1 MLLLVLIF
9 WELKMLGKNE
19 AVIVGINGQV
29 VEAQFSSTYFPR
41 IYDILTLKDDTSTKL
56 EVVST
61 SGKDTFFCLS
71 LNNME
76 KLGRGVIVVNTEEKL
91 LVPAGKKVLGRA
103 FDIFGNTFD
112 NKGDL
117 LAESFVE
124 LNKEQEISLDNVALS
139 LGVLETGIKAIDFF
153 APVLK
158 GGKIGMFGGAG
169 VGKTVLLNELI
180 NNFIIK
186 SSDKKTVS
194 VFSAVGERSR
204 EAKELYDSLLANNA
218 SDSVAMIV
226 GQMGEN
232 PAIRHKT
239 AYAGVALANHFRDS
253 LKTDVLFLIDNI
265 YRFAQAGNELST
277 LMNMLPSE
285 DGYQPILVSEMG
297 QLHSNLISTNDGYI
311 TSIEAVFVPS
321 DDFTDFG
328 VRSIH
333 PYLNSFVILSRE
345 VYQQGILPAID
356 LLESSSTALTRE
368 IVGDF
373 HYNAYE
379 SAKNIL
385 QKAKSLDRIVSL
397 IGFSEL
403 SLDDQITYKRSLII
417 KNYMTQNFF
426 VTSKQTGK
434 EGNYVKLIDTV
445 EDVLDIVEGKYDK
458 EDPANF
464 LYKGKI
470 VGKVRV

>member
-1 MLLLVLIF
+1 MLS
-9 WELKMLGKNE
+9 KNE
-19 AVIVGINGQV
+19 GIIIGVNGQI
-29 VEAQFSSTYFPR
+29 VEIEFSSTYFPN
-41 IYDILTLKDDTSTKL
+41 IFDIVTLKDNEKTKL
-56 EVVST
+56 EVIAT
-61 SGKDTFFCLS
+61 SGKNSYFCLS
-71 LNNME
+71 LNNMG
-76 KLGRGVIVVNTEEKL
+76 KLGRGLTVVNTEQKMTI
-91 LVPAGKKVLGRA
+91 PAGKNVLGRA

-112 NKGDL
+112 NKGEL
-117 LAESFVE
+117 SGTEYVE
-124 LNKEQEISLDNVALS
+124 LNKQDQVGLDNVALS

-186 SSDKKTVS
+186 SEDKKTVS

-218 SDSVAMIV
+218 SDSVAMVV

-232 PAIRHKT
+232 PAIRYKT

-285 DGYQPILVSEMG
+285 DGYQPTLVSEMG

-311 TSIEAVFVPS
+311 TSVEAVFVPS

-385 QKAKSLDRIVSL
+385 QKSKSLDRIVSL

-403 SLDDQITYKRSLII
+403 SLDDQITYKRSQII
-417 KNYMTQNFF
+417 RNYMTQNFF
-426 VTSKQTGK
+426 VISKQTGK
-434 EGNYVKLIDTV
+434 EGSYVKLIDTV

-464 LYKGKI
+464 LYKGKL
-470 VGKVRV
+470 VGKIRV

>member
-1 MLLLVLIF
+1 MQD
-9 WELKMLGKNE
+9 NSE
-19 AVIVGINGQV
+19 AVIVAINGQI
-29 VEAQFSSTYFPR
+29 VEVEFLLKYEPK
-41 IYDILTLKDDTSTKL
+41 IKDILHLKDDLETKL
-56 EVVST
+56 EVVSSST
-61 SGKDTFFCLS
+61 QNSYYCLS
-71 LNNME
+71 LNNLE
-76 KLGRGVIVVNTEEKL
+76 KLGRGKVVINTEKKL
-91 LVPAGKKVLGRA
+91 LVPAGNNVLGRA
-103 FDIFGNTFD
+103 FNIFGHTFD
-112 NKGDL
+112 GKGVLSTDTFVDL
-117 LAESFVE
+117 DTQINLPLE
-124 LNKEQEISLDNVALS
+124 NVS
-139 LGVLETGIKAIDFF
+139 VSSSVLETGIKAIDFF
-153 APVLK
+153 APTLK
-158 GGKIGMFGGAG
+158 GGKIGLFGGAG
-169 VGKTVLLNELI
+169 VGKTILLNELI
-180 NNFIIK
+180 NNIIIN
-186 SSDKKTVS
+186 SDSKKKTVS

-218 SDSVAMIV
+218 SEYVAMIV

-232 PAIRHKT
+232 PAIRCKT
-239 AYAGVALANHFRDS
+239 AYAGAALARYFRDQNKS
-253 LKTDVLFLIDNI
+253 DVLFLIDNM

-285 DGYQPILVSEMG
+285 DGYQPTLVSEMG
-297 QLHSNLISTNDGYI
+297 QLHHKLVSTNEGYI

-328 VRSIH
+328 VRSIN
-333 PYLNSFVILSRE
+333 PYLNSFIILSRE
-345 VYQQGILPAID
+345 IYQQGILPAID
-356 LLESSSTALTRE
+356 LLESSSTALTRD

-385 QKAKSLDRIVSL
+385 QKAKTLDRIVSL

-403 SLDDQITYKRSLII
+403 SLDDQITYKRSQII
-417 KNYMTQNFF
+417 KNYMTQDFF

-434 EGNYVKLIDTV
+434 IGVYVKLIDTV

-458 EDPANF
+458 ENPENF

>member
-1 MLLLVLIF
+1 
-9 WELKMLGKNE
+9 MLGKNE
-19 AVIVGINGQV
+19 GIIIGVNGQI
-29 VEAQFSSTYFPR
+29 VEIEFSSTYFPN
-41 IYDILTLKDDTSTKL
+41 IFDIVTLKDNEKTKL
-56 EVVST
+56 EVIAT
-61 SGKDTFFCLS
+61 SGKNRYFCLS
-71 LNNME
+71 LNNMG
-76 KLGRGVIVVNTEEKL
+76 KLGRGLTVVNTEQKMTI
-91 LVPAGKKVLGRA
+91 PAGSKVLGRA

-112 NKGDL
+112 NKGEL
-117 LAESFVE
+117 SATEYVA
-124 LNKEQEISLDNVALS
+124 LNKQDQVGLDNVALS

-186 SSDKKTVS
+186 SEDKKTVS

-218 SDSVAMIV
+218 SGSVAMVI

-232 PAIRHKT
+232 PAIRYKT

-285 DGYQPILVSEMG
+285 DGYQPTLVSEMG

-311 TSIEAVFVPS
+311 TSVEAVFVPS

-385 QKAKSLDRIVSL
+385 QKSKSLDRIVSL

-403 SLDDQITYKRSLII
+403 SLDDQITYKRSQII

-434 EGNYVKLIDTV
+434 DGSYVKLIDTV

-458 EDPANF
+458 EDPSNF
-464 LYKGKI
+464 LYKGKL

>member
-1 MLLLVLIF
+1 
-9 WELKMLGKNE
+9 MLGKNE
-19 AVIVGINGQV
+19 GIIIGVNGQI
-29 VEAQFSSTYFPR
+29 VEIEFSSTYFPN
-41 IYDILTLKDDTSTKL
+41 IFDIVTLKDNEKTKL
-56 EVVST
+56 EVIAT
-61 SGKDTFFCLS
+61 SDKNRYFCLS

-76 KLGRGVIVVNTEEKL
+76 KLGRGLTVVNTEQKMTI
-91 LVPAGKKVLGRA
+91 PAGPKVLGRA

-112 NKGDL
+112 NKGEL
-117 LAESFVE
+117 SGTEYVE
-124 LNKEQEISLDNVALS
+124 LNKQDQVGLDNVALS

-186 SSDKKTVS
+186 SEDKKTVS

-218 SDSVAMIV
+218 SDSVAMVI

-232 PAIRHKT
+232 PAIRYKT

-285 DGYQPILVSEMG
+285 DGYQPTLVSEMG

-311 TSIEAVFVPS
+311 TSVEAVFVPS

-333 PYLNSFVILSRE
+333 PYLNSFIILSRE
-345 VYQQGILPAID
+345 IYQQGILPAID

-385 QKAKSLDRIVSL
+385 QKSKSLDRIVSL

-403 SLDDQITYKRSLII
+403 SLDDQITYKRSQII

-434 EGNYVKLIDTV
+434 DGSYVKLIDTV

-458 EDPANF
+458 EDPSNF
-464 LYKGKI
+464 LYKGKL

>member
-1 MLLLVLIF
+1 MQINKEGIIV
-9 WELKMLGKNE
+9 
-19 AVIVGINGQV
+19 AVNGQI
-29 VEAQFSSTYFPR
+29 VEVEFSLNYKPS
-41 IYDILTLKDDTSTKL
+41 IKNILVLKDDLSTKL
-56 EVVST
+56 EVLT
-61 SGKDTFFCLS
+61 TAGKNTYFCLS
-71 LNNME
+71 LNNLE
-76 KLGRGVIVVNTEEKL
+76 KLGRGKVVVNTENRL
-91 LVPAGKKVLGRA
+91 LIPAGSKVLGRA

-112 NKGDL
+112 NKGELLTDEYVDL
-117 LAESFVE
+117 HD
-124 LNKEQEISLDNVALS
+124 EQQLSLDKVAVS
-139 LGVLETGIKAIDFF
+139 SDVLETGIKAIDFF
-153 APVLK
+153 APALK
-158 GGKIGMFGGAG
+158 GGRIGMFGGAG
-169 VGKTVLLNELI
+169 VGKTILLNELI
-180 NNFIIK
+180 NNIIIN
-186 SSDKKTVS
+186 SNSEKKTVS

-204 EAKELYDSLLANNA
+204 EAKELYDSLISNKA

-232 PAIRHKT
+232 PAIRYKT
-239 AYAGVALANHFRDS
+239 AYAGASLARYFRDKNKS
-253 LKTDVLFLIDNI
+253 DVLFLIDNM

-285 DGYQPILVSEMG
+285 DGYQPTLVSEMG
-297 QLHSNLISTNDGYI
+297 QLHHKLVSTTDGCI

-333 PYLNSFVILSRE
+333 PYLNSFIILSRE
-345 VYQQGILPAID
+345 IYQQGILPAID

-379 SAKNIL
+379 SAKGIL
-385 QKAKSLDRIVSL
+385 QKAKTLERIVSL

-403 SLDDQITYKRSLII
+403 SLDDQVVYKRSQII
-417 KNYMTQNFF
+417 KSYMTQNFF
-426 VTSKQTGK
+426 VTAKQTGK
-434 EGNYVKLIDTV
+434 VGNYVKLVDTV

-458 EDPANF
+458 ENPDDF